1 MIELTRFGG
10 LAMSASAATAFATTT
25 FREHLARVLALI
37 GAATLGLTGLAL
49 AQVTT
54 MSSTVNGVSTGPGRI
69 SRTIID
75 AQPNGKTQS
84 TNYPVGYTI
93 TPGRTP
99 PRIGPGSR
107 VCLTPIPGSP
117 GFKAYFSPGYTTNN
131 VRLTK
136 QANTTFTASAESNTA
151 PSVSFQPRT
160 LTVED
165 APMASPWLLSSLLA
179 GFTTLGWW
187 MRRRRRIA

>member
-10 LAMSASAATAFATTT
+10 LAMTASTSSG
-25 FREHLARVLALI
+25 RRIARALALA
-37 GAATLGLTGLAL
+37 GAATLGLTALAL
-49 AQVTT
+49 AQTT
-54 MSSTVNGVSTGPGRI
+54 TTSSTITGTSSGVGRI

-93 TPGRTP
+93 SPGQTPAQIALGYRDSLNAYL
-99 PRIGPGSR
+99 GSA
-107 VCLTPIPGSP
+107 
-117 GFKAYFSPGYTTNN
+117 GFKAYFSPTYTNNN

-136 QANTTFTASAESNTA
+136 SANTTFTTTAETNTA
-151 PSVSFQPRT
+151 PGVTFQPRT
-160 LTVED
+160 LNVED
-165 APMASPWLLSSLLA
+165 APIASPWLIASWLA
-179 GFTTLGWW
+179 SFTALAWW

>member
-1 MIELTRFGG
+1 MT
-10 LAMSASAATAFATTT
+10 ASATTAF
-25 FREHLARVLALI
+25 RKQLARILALT
-37 GAATLGLTGLAL
+37 GAATLGLSALAL
-49 AQVTT
+49 AQTT
-54 MSSTVNGVSTGPGRI
+54 TLSSTINGTSSGPGRI

-93 TPGRTP
+93 TPGQTP
-99 PRIGPGSR
+99 AQIALGYRDSLNAYLGSA
-107 VCLTPIPGSP
+107 
-117 GFKAYFSPGYTTNN
+117 GFKAYFSPTYTTNN

-136 QANTTFTASAESNTA
+136 QANTTFTATAENNTA
-151 PSVSFQPRT
+151 PSVTFQPRT
-160 LTVED
+160 LNVED
-165 APMASPWLLSSLLA
+165 APMTSPWLLPSLLA